1 MGIAPRFVK
10 KLGIRSISVDWP
22 ITGGY
27 AAIEN
32 VQKAGV
38 EGYFCEVGKESMPI
52 EDESVDLVLLAD
64 VLEHLIHSPKP
75 VLEEIR
81 RILKPNGICI
91 ATTPNATRITV
102 RITDD
107 YKNVLGIGRLYKN
120 IIWIPKKGVNQSK
133 SELRCTVYHEI
144 LHTVFG
150 VGHHEGDK
158 LMGSIHNKGLSKK
171 EIQERFLYWAN
182 KAERGEKV

>member
-1 MGIAPRFVK
+1 MRFDETPYAKNLKMNDDVYKLRRRVIELIYEVREIK
-10 KLGIRSISVDWP
+10 KLP
-22 ITGGY
+22 
-27 AAIEN
+27 
-32 VQKAGV
+32 
-38 EGYFCEVGKESMPI
+38 
-52 EDESVDLVLLAD
+52 
-64 VLEHLIHSPKP
+64 
-75 VLEEIR
+75 
-81 RILKPNGICI
+81 
-91 ATTPNATRITV
+91 RITV

-133 SELRCTVYHEI
+133 SELRYTVYHEI